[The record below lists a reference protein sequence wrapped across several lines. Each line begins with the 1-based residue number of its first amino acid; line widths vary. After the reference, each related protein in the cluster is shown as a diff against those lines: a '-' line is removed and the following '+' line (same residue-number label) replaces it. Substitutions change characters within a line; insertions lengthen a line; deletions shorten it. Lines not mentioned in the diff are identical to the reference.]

1 MSRAGRIWKL
11 SCLALLG
18 VSLLG
23 CARGCSSSKPP
34 IHINPNMDWQPRYE
48 AQGESGFFYDGAAMR
63 LPVPGTVA
71 RGELHEDLR
80 VYTGKDDAGEF
91 LAASPVAVDDA
102 LRERGADR
110 FGIYC
115 TPCHDKRGSGQGS
128 LTERGA
134 VPVPSFHEDRIK
146 IMPDGQIFD
155 IITNGNGGLMSG
167 YAYPIRPDD
176 RWAIVAHVRHLQEK
190 IAAEQAALAAR

>member
-1 MSRAGRIWKL
+1 MSRAGRICKL
-11 SCLALLG
+11 SSLALLG
-18 VSLLG
+18 VCLLG

-48 AQGESGFFYDGAAMR
+48 AQGESGFFYDGATMR

-71 RGELHEDLR
+71 RGELREDMR
-80 VYTGKDDAGEF
+80 IYTGKDDAGEF
-91 LAASPVAVDDA
+91 LLSSPVGVDDA
-102 LRERGADR
+102 LLARGADR

-146 IMPDGQIFD
+146 VMPDGQIFD

-167 YAYPIRPDD
+167 YAYPIRPAD
-176 RWAIVAHVRHLQEK
+176 RWAIVAHVRHLQTK